1 MTPQLVVRAVPPL
14 SLARDAA
21 GLMQDSEGLLDGAEL
36 HRARAMEPTAGHRFL
51 ASRLAQRRFAADLL
65 GVAETSLDACYSCPQ
80 CGAGADLS
88 HGRPG
93 YSYRGTRLP
102 LALSLSRAAGWTLL
116 AAVPD
121 AGPDVRLG
129 VDIEDPAHTGFSG
142 FAVLALTTA
151 EHRDIRSVPPEGRLA
166 AQAKLW
172 ARKEAWL
179 KMTGEGLR
187 TAPSSL
193 DVRGLPG
200 LRDLAPAE
208 TGLPAQLAA
217 AVALSVT
224 PGRIQAAPERG
235 ISLPEAAAEAPH
247 TATGAATLRCRW
259 RWHGPRP

>member
-1 MTPQLVVRAVPPL
+1 MTPQLVVHAVPPF
-14 SLARDAA
+14 SLAGDAA
-21 GLMQDSEGLLDGAEL
+21 GLVQDSERLLDGAEL
-36 HRARAMEPTAGHRFL
+36 RRARAMEPSAGQRFL

-65 GVAETSLDACYSCPQ
+65 GVAATSLDACYRCPQ

-129 VDIEDPAHTGFSG
+129 VDIEDPALTDFSG
-142 FAVLALTTA
+142 FAGLALTAA
-151 EHRDIRSVPPEGRLA
+151 EHRDIRSVPPEGRPA

-193 DVRGLPG
+193 ELRGLPG

-217 AVALSVT
+217 AVALSFP
-224 PGRIQAAPERG
+224 PGHP
-235 ISLPEAAAEAPH
+235 
-247 TATGAATLRCRW
+247 
-259 RWHGPRP
+259 